1 MFCLNITQIQCLIT
15 MKMLTKTYVNKEHDR
30 AIKSFFCKVALFYS
44 IEKTHNEDW
53 EPANIIPCI
62 VKCVQWL
69 VDCLKLNSMPHYFM
83 PSLNMLEGRF
93 QSSEGLCLVKV
104 LSDVVSNIE
113 ESIRGIRIDQVGS
126 RLLNK
131 MGDGHN
137 SVTVLYDRCTVRE
150 CVQSPKQIETKIGMF
165 LLDA

>member
-1 MFCLNITQIQCLIT
+1 MRNNSFYLVPVGHKQSNSREREFRVCCTFAERQLMFGLNITQIQCLII
-15 MKMLTKTYVNKEHDR
+15 MNMLTKTYVNQEHDR
-30 AIKSFFCKVALFYS
+30 AIKSFFCMVALFYS

-83 PSLNMLEGRF
+83 PSLNILEGRF
-93 QSSEGLCLVKV
+93 QPSEGLCLVKV

-113 ESIRGIRIDQVGS
+113 ESIRGRRVAAYT
-126 RLLNK
+126 R
-131 MGDGHN
+131 
-137 SVTVLYDRCTVRE
+137 VR
-150 CVQSPKQIETKIGMF
+150 S
-165 LLDA
+165 